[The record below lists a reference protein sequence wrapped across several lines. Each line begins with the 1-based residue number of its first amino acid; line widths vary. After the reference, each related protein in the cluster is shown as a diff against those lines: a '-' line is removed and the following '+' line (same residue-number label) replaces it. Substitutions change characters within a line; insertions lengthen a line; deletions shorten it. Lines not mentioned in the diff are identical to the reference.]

1 MEINEHIDTQQK
13 PVKSD
18 SVTSRSVSA
27 KSIKFP
33 CALTRPPHL
42 GMPRYTSAEDAYQKS
57 L

>member
-13 PVKSD
+13 PDKSD

-33 CALTRPPHL
+33 SPHQA
-42 GMPRYTSAEDAYQKS
+42 MPRYICAEDAYQKS

>member
-18 SVTSRSVSA
+18 TVTSRSISA
-27 KSIKFP
+27 KSIKFS
-33 CALTRPPHL
+33 CALTPLPYQ
-42 GMPRYTSAEDAYQKS
+42 GIPRYICAEDAYQKS